1 MPKCPNC
8 GQTTARTEDWAC
20 QWCGHPLLSSSY
32 KKIEKTY
39 RQVKEEGLYEQ
50 EPSVADE
57 FEAPSLPTLSTLMPQ
72 PEPEPEIKPEAVLEP
87 QPEPEPEAKPEAVLE
102 PEPVV
107 TPQPEPELETKPEAV
122 LEPEPEPVVA
132 PQPELEPEAK
142 PEAVLKPEPE
152 LIVTPQPEPEVKPEA
167 VIKPQPEPEPEVK
180 PEAVLEPEPE
190 PVVAPQPEPEPE
202 AKPVVTP
209 QPVYAELEV
218 AVEELLSAYET
229 DGVAANVKFA
239 NKILRITGV
248 VDRIEVKDTLGIY
261 YITLRSAEKRSL
273 QTVRCVFDEK
283 HGNELNRLLPGQTV
297 TVKGKYDGSI
307 IDIRM
312 SDCVLVN

>member
-72 PEPEPEIKPEAVLEP
+72 PEPELEV
-87 QPEPEPEAKPEAVLE
+87 KPEAVLE

-107 TPQPEPELETKPEAV
+107 TPQPEPELEVKPEAV
-122 LEPEPEPVVA
+122 LEPEPVVTPQPEPEPEVKPEAVIK
-132 PQPELEPEAK
+132 PQPEL
-142 PEAVLKPEPE
+142 
-152 LIVTPQPEPEVKPEA
+152 EPEVKPEA

-180 PEAVLEPEPE
+180 PEAVIK
-190 PVVAPQPEPEPE
+190 PQPEPEPE
-202 AKPVVTP
+202 AKPVVAP
-209 QPVYAELEV
+209 QPVSTELEV
-218 AVEELLSAYET
+218 TVEELLSAYET